1 MKEKLQDHF
10 LHGKGKGNKD
20 AEVLAARTEP
30 PVLQDTEMG
39 RRRKRPMPRDRA
51 EDDGPLITFL
61 NWQCKGSGPGS
72 PPASTETSAASA

>member
-1 MKEKLQDHF
+1 MKEKLQD
-10 LHGKGKGNKD
+10 HGKGKGNKD

-30 PVLQDTEMG
+30 PVLQDTETG
-39 RRRKRPMPRDRA
+39 RRTRPMPRDRA

>member
-39 RRRKRPMPRDRA
+39 RRKCLMPRDRA